1 MSGGVEW
8 EQGQAVTRMVQ
19 ALKASDY
26 DAMSLAMADYAAAL
40 GTRTTNILSG
50 IVSNVL
56 LELQEARLQ
65 RQTDARNIDH
75 KLDLILLTH
84 EAMQL
89 RLAAVEVTTLVHS
102 QQLVE
107 LIRTIPDLTERIERL
122 EDTHATDGDDGTT
135 PPAQSDAP

>member
-122 EDTHATDGDDGTT
+122 EDTHGDDGAIT
-135 PPAQSDAP
+135 PAQSDAS